1 MYKIILIILIIIY
14 NLYDVLNEKNESIG
28 TVGQAGQAY
37 VRGVEDE
44 GTLHVV
50 WGSDKDSK
58 CDVHYNVSSHAQKV
72 GLTTVLSNQVCQ
84 M

>member
-1 MYKIILIILIIIY
+1 
-14 NLYDVLNEKNESIG
+14 
-28 TVGQAGQAY
+28 VGQAGQAY

>member
-1 MYKIILIILIIIY
+1 MK
-14 NLYDVLNEKNESIG
+14 KNESIG

-50 WGSDKDSK
+50 WGKR
-58 CDVHYNVSSHAQKV
+58 
-72 GLTTVLSNQVCQ
+72 
-84 M
+84 